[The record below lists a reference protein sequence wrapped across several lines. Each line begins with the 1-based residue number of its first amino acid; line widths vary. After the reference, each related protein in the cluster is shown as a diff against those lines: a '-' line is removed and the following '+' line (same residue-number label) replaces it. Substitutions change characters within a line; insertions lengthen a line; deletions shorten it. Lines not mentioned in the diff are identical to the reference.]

1 MLVLVYNIYE
11 MNYNKKSQE
20 LTKRINTILDS
31 MWHWGEF
38 WLVVANKTWYTVY
51 AENVCFDVLDE

>member
-1 MLVLVYNIYE
+1 

-31 MWHWGEF
+31 MWHWWEF
-38 WLVVANKTWYTVY
+38 WIVCANKTWYTVY